1 MIEIYALRHAPV
13 KAKGL
18 CYGQIDVETSLS
30 YEDSLDQLQN
40 TFVNVPPFDNI
51 WTSPLLR
58 CRMLANAYNKPYQID
73 ARLMEISF
81 GDWEGLTWGE
91 IYEQFPAEM
100 DAWGANWSEVAPPN
114 GESAKMLE
122 LRVREWLKSIS
133 PGRHLVFTHAGVIR
147 ALRVVSKTH
156 SWQNVVESSV
166 PYLMVERFSY
176 LPISLT

>member
-73 ARLMEISF
+73 ARLMENKF
-81 GDWEGLTWGE
+81 W
-91 IYEQFPAEM
+91 
-100 DAWGANWSEVAPPN
+100 
-114 GESAKMLE
+114 
-122 LRVREWLKSIS
+122 
-133 PGRHLVFTHAGVIR
+133 
-147 ALRVVSKTH
+147 
-156 SWQNVVESSV
+156 
-166 PYLMVERFSY
+166 
-176 LPISLT
+176 